1 MSESC
6 FKLIHSNRLRGVQ
19 HSAEHSL
26 PTALHKMVMRA
37 LLSADNEIDAASTAS
52 RSRLVAYFT
61 VWKNAAYRKRQS
73 ARGEMHF
80 WYFDVFCHN
89 VYIEKEKKKTEGSS
103 LFCWRWTPCS
113 LNDRAACATPPVIT
127 LATFHIWQQ
136 RNQSSKLIYH
146 NPSIWDKGFQNSS
159 SPSAPMKWAP
169 KRPCCYFCNL
179 AALCCSPQWIANIF
193 C

>member
-6 FKLIHSNRLRGVQ
+6 FKLIHSNRLRIVQ

-26 PTALHKMVMRA
+26 PTGLHKMVMSV

-61 VWKNAAYRKRQS
+61 VWNKCCIQKKTIS
-73 ARGEMHF
+73 LGEMYL
-80 WYFDVFCHN
+80 WYFDVVCLN
-89 VYIEKEKKKTEGSS
+89 VYIEEKKNQSERSS
-103 LFCWRWTPCS
+103 FFCWRGTPCS
-113 LNDRAACATPPVIT
+113 LNDRAACANSPVIT
-127 LATFHIWQQ
+127 LTAFHIWQQ

-159 SPSAPMKWAP
+159 SPLAPMTWAP